1 MRPIVLLLA
10 LAAAAC
16 GGRGAAGTAGG
27 PPAPSGITSADQLIG
42 AMHQRYAGKWYRN
55 LVFVQKSTYMRPDG
69 TPSRVETWY
78 EALGIPGRLR
88 IDIGDLDKGNG
99 ALYRNDSLYSIQ
111 EGRVAMKMGGRNPL
125 LVLGFD
131 VYAQPPARTL
141 AQLRKDNVD
150 VSVMHTSMLDGK
162 RHYVVGAGPGDTTRN
177 QFWVEAD
184 RLLFTRLVAMDTLR
198 RRAVDTRF
206 RKYVP
211 HGGGWV
217 AEEVR
222 VLSGGRM
229 IFHEEYSKVRVNV
242 TLDDNL
248 FLPERW
254 RTATHWFKQ

>member
-16 GGRGAAGTAGG
+16 GGRGAAGTAATPGG
-27 PPAPSGITSADQLIG
+27 PAAPSGITSPDQLIG

-88 IDIGDLDKGNG
+88 IDIGDPAKGNG

-125 LVLGFD
+125 MVLGFD

-141 AQLRKDNVD
+141 AQLRADRID
-150 VSVMHTSMLDGK
+150 VTLMHTSMLNGK
-162 RHYVVGAGPGDTTRN
+162 RHYVVGAGPGDTTKN
-177 QFWVEAD
+177 QFWGEAD
-184 RLLFTRLVAMDTLR
+184 RLLFTRLIAMD
-198 RRAVDTRF
+198 
-206 RKYVP
+206 
-211 HGGGWV
+211 
-217 AEEVR
+217 
-222 VLSGGRM
+222 
-229 IFHEEYSKVRVNV
+229 
-242 TLDDNL
+242 
-248 FLPERW
+248 
-254 RTATHWFKQ
+254 